1 MYFGE
6 NVRNGRIAR
15 LDTEHGTTKK
25 AIAFFSVFEYTEYNR
40 VARSFWVFGDQAE
53 NCTQLSY
60 IKGRIILHLERLIYE
75 KICSQEKEIN

>member
-6 NVRNGRIAR
+6 NVRTGRVTR
-15 LDTEHGTTKK
+15 LTAPHGTTKK

>member
-6 NVRNGRIAR
+6 NVRTGRVTR
-15 LDTEHGTTKK
+15 LTAEHGTTKK